1 MQHPI
6 RLCAIALVSGTM
18 LLPQAARAF
27 TMEDGK
33 GFTAPKFNIEE
44 QSRQFRTQDG
54 GTAGTKNK
62 FDTPLGPG
70 TLQFGIRKDGMF
82 GSPFNSSGAR
92 AQDDLRHK
100 ERMFAPLNSKDQY
113 D

>member
-1 MQHPI
+1 
-6 RLCAIALVSGTM
+6 M
-18 LLPQAARAF
+18 LIPQGVGAF

-33 GFTAPKFNIEE
+33 GFTAPKFDIEE

-54 GTAGTKNK
+54 GTASTKNK
-62 FDTPLGPG
+62 FETPLGPG
-70 TLQFGIRKDGMF
+70 TLQFGINKGMGF
-82 GSPFNSSGAR
+82 GSPFNSSGTR

-100 ERMFAPLNSKDQY
+100 ERMFAPLHSKDQY